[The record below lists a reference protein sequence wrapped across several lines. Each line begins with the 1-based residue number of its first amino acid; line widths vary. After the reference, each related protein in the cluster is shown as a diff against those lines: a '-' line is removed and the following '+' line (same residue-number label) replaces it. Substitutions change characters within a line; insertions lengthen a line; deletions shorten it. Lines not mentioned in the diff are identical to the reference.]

1 MKNKKNINIEFMR
14 SIFKKALNYKG
25 KLSKNS
31 KFENTQGWDSLGHM
45 KIMSEI
51 EKNLKVSFV
60 IDEIIGVNTVNKL
73 ITLVKNK
80 L

>member
-1 MKNKKNINIEFMR
+1 MKNKKNIDIEFMR
-14 SIFKKALNYKG
+14 SIFKKAINFKG

-31 KFENTQGWDSLGHM
+31 KFDNIRGWDSLGHM

-51 EKNLKVSFV
+51 EKSLKVSFE